1 MPILSNAR
9 HERFAQEIAKGKSAT
24 EAHAA
29 AGYKPNRG
37 NASTLS
43 NEKSILNRVA
53 EIQGRTAIRAE
64 VTAAS
69 LIAEAE
75 EVRQKAMEAGQFAPA
90 IAAIKEKGVLAGVR
104 IEKRENTNRSLTSMT
119 DEELE
124 AIASGRSEDPAAT
137 APGSPLSH

>member
-9 HERFAQEIAKGKSAT
+9 HERFAQEIAKGKSQA
-24 EAHAA
+24 EAYAN
-29 AGYKPNRG
+29 AGYEPSEP
-37 NASTLS
+37 NASRLTR
-43 NEKSILNRVA
+43 NDKVQARVA
-53 EIQGRTAIRAE
+53 ELQGRTAIRAE

>member
-9 HERFAQEIAKGKSAT
+9 HERFAQELAKGKSAT

-43 NEKSILNRVA
+43 NEQSILNRVA

-124 AIASGRSEDPAAT
+124 AIASGRSEDSAAT
-137 APGSPLSH
+137 APGSTLSH